1 MKILDVRRSAQGWL
15 ALALAIM
22 LLSAAGP
29 GRLSAGVQAASPQDR
44 PLQHEVGVS
53 FKLVQVY
60 VTGKGDRAV
69 GDLTADDFTITD
81 NGRPQKIAHFEK
93 HFLGT
98 EAPAADPSL
107 VLPTNRKFFL
117 IFDFAF
123 IDSRGV
129 LKAKDAALKF
139 LETEMRPT
147 DEIGL
152 ITYSANRG
160 LVLHE
165 YLTGDHGR
173 VRKIV
178 EGFGLAHSAG
188 RAERLTD
195 FLYAVGLDKTDTG
208 TIGLEAEG
216 IGDPASRFYENQ
228 ARLQTGQ
235 RVMDGARMSYVDRAR
250 AFITSMRE
258 LAKVFRLIPGFKNV
272 VLFSGGIARQ
282 VIFGKRGG
290 VAFKEWTT
298 TEELIQQLGDY
309 DAAHADSTV
318 REDFTEML
326 KDFRSSNSPVFAI
339 DVSRTAREADVST
352 MEGPDMAAREI
363 EGADSLRQFASG
375 TGGKF
380 YANTV
385 DNARIASDIQTVTG
399 AYYVLGYYVD
409 ETWDGKFHKIK
420 VGVNRKGLNVN
431 SQGGYFSAKPFK
443 QYTSFE
449 KLLHVVDLAL
459 SDTPQVQVPYE
470 IPVGGMP
477 VLVKGWPQLLVFGRA
492 SLTVHTEV
500 LGKRA
505 EAYLLLSDEKGDL
518 AHIKKFRLEIPE
530 TGKEVI
536 FPAFLLSVKPGA
548 YTCNLVLRNMDT
560 GRGARGM
567 VPLVIPP
574 AGKSGLALDPPL
586 FLVPVQDPLDLGA
599 VRGGSLA
606 ELFGYDPNALG
617 PLMDDL
623 TAGPAKL
630 QAALRLSGFVPE
642 AAFELTAS
650 LAADPSEDRTG
661 IPVTVL
667 REWGDRTNRTFFV
680 EIDLGELAAG
690 RYTVEFKAREKGGN
704 AVAAAS
710 APLTVKSGRRGGS
723 L

>member
-1 MKILDVRRSAQGWL
+1 MKNSGRRLFFWKPSKL
-15 ALALAIM
+15 ALAAL
-22 LLSAAGP
+22 LLSAGATGS
-29 GRLSAGVQAASPQDR
+29 LAAGVQAASPQDK

-53 FKLVQVY
+53 FKLIQVY
-60 VTGKGDRAV
+60 VTGKGGQAV
-69 GDLTADDFTITD
+69 EDLTADDFTITD

-98 EAPAADPSL
+98 EAPAAEPS
-107 VLPTNRKFFL
+107 VALPTNRKFFL

-123 IDSRGV
+123 MDSRGV

-139 LETEMRPT
+139 LDTEMRPT

-165 YLTGDHGR
+165 YLTGDLGR

-178 EGFGLAHSAG
+178 EGFGLGHFVG

-195 FLYAVGLDKTDTG
+195 FLYAAGLDKTDSG

-216 IGDPASRFYENQ
+216 IDDPASRFYENQ

-235 RVMDGARMSYVDRAR
+235 RVLDGARMTYVDRAR
-250 AFITSMRE
+250 AFITSLRE
-258 LAKVFRLIPGFKNV
+258 LAKVFRMIPGFKNV

-290 VAFKEWTT
+290 AASLEWTT

-309 DAAHADSTV
+309 DAAHPDSTI

-326 KDFRSSNSPVFAI
+326 KDFRASNSPVFTI
-339 DVSRTAREADVST
+339 DVSRTARETDVST
-352 MEGPDMAAREI
+352 MEVPGTAIREM

-385 DNARIASDIQTVTG
+385 DNMKIASDIQTVTG
-399 AYYVLGYYVD
+399 AFYVLGYYVD

-420 VGVNRKGLNVN
+420 VGVNRKGLNVVA
-431 SQGGYFSAKPFK
+431 QGGYFSAKPFK

-518 AHIKKFRLEIPE
+518 AHIKRYRLDIPE
-530 TGKEVI
+530 SGKETV
-536 FPAFLLSVKPGA
+536 FSSFLLTVKPGT
-548 YTCNLVLRNMDT
+548 YTCSLVFRNMDT

-586 FLVPVQDPLDLGA
+586 FLVPVKDPLDLGA

-606 ELFGYDPNALG
+606 ELFGYDPNAFG
-617 PLMDDL
+617 PLLDDL
-623 TAGPAKL
+623 PAGQAKL
-630 QAALRLSGFVPE
+630 RASLRLSGFVPE
-642 AAFELTAS
+642 AAIELTAS
-650 LAADPSEDRTG
+650 IAAASSGDRTG

-667 REWGDRTNRTFFV
+667 REWGDRTNRAFFV
-680 EIDLGELAAG
+680 EVDLGDLAVG
-690 RYTVEFKAREKGGN
+690 RYAVEFKAMEKGGGAG
-704 AVAAAS
+704 AVAS
-710 APLTVKSGRRGGS
+710 APLTVK
-723 L
+723 

>member
-1 MKILDVRRSAQGWL
+1 MNIHRLWRSSPVSAIL
-15 ALALAIM
+15 ALAVM
-22 LLSAAGP
+22 LLF
-29 GRLSAGVQAASPQDR
+29 AGVPGHSLAGAQSASPQDK

-60 VTGKGDRAV
+60 VTAKGGRAV
-69 GDLTADDFTITD
+69 GDLTAEDFTITD
-81 NGRPQKIAHFEK
+81 NGKPQQVAHFER

-98 EAPAADPSL
+98 EASPAEPSIT
-107 VLPTNRKFFL
+107 LPTNRKFFL

-123 IDSRGV
+123 MDSRGV
-129 LKAKDAALKF
+129 LKSKDAALKF
-139 LETEMRPT
+139 LDTEMRPT

-165 YLTGDHGR
+165 YLTSDHGR
-173 VRKIV
+173 IRKIV
-178 EGFGLAHSAG
+178 EGFGLGHFTG

-195 FLYAVGLDKTDTG
+195 FLYAAGLDKTESG
-208 TIGLEAEG
+208 MVELEAEG
-216 IGDPASRFYENQ
+216 IEDPASRFYENQ

-235 RVMDGARMSYVDRAR
+235 RVLDGARQSYVDRAR
-250 AFITSMRE
+250 TYITSLRE

-309 DAAHADSTV
+309 DAAHADSTL

-326 KDFRSSNSPVFAI
+326 KDFKASNSPVFAI
-339 DVSRTAREADVST
+339 DVSRTARETDVSS
-352 MEGPDMAAREI
+352 MEAPGVAIREM
-363 EGADSLRQFASG
+363 EGADSLRQLASG

-385 DNARIASDIQTVTG
+385 DNVKVASDIQTITG
-399 AYYVLGYYVD
+399 AYYVLGFYVD

-420 VGVNRKGLNVN
+420 VGVNRKGLNVVA
-431 SQGGYFSAKPFK
+431 QGGYFSAKPFR

-459 SDTPQVQVPYE
+459 SDTPQVQIPYE

-477 VLVKGWPQLLVFGRA
+477 LLVKGWPQLLVFGQA
-492 SLTVHTEV
+492 SLTIHTEV

-505 EAYLLLSDEKGDL
+505 EAYLLLSDEQGDL
-518 AHIKKFRLEIPE
+518 AHIKRFRLDIPE
-530 TGKEVI
+530 SGKETV
-536 FPAFLLSVKPGA
+536 FPSFLLAVKPGS
-548 YTCNLVLRNMDT
+548 YTCSLVVRNMDT
-560 GRGARGM
+560 GRGARGL

-586 FLVPVQDPLDLGA
+586 FLVPVKDPLDLGA
-599 VRGGSLA
+599 QKGGSLA
-606 ELFGYDPNALG
+606 ELFGYDPNAFG
-617 PLMDDL
+617 PLLDDL
-623 TAGPAKL
+623 SAGPAKL
-630 QAALRLSGFVPE
+630 RAALRLSGFMPGAE
-642 AAFELTAS
+642 YEFTAS
-650 LAADPSEDRTG
+650 LLDGQEAVRTDIPVAVLEESGDRTG
-661 IPVTVL
+661 MAYI
-667 REWGDRTNRTFFV
+667 V
-680 EIDLGELAAG
+680 EVDLGELAAG
-690 RYTVEFKAREKGGN
+690 RYVVEFKAQEKGGT
-704 AVAAAS
+704 ALAAAS
-710 APLTVKSGRRGGS
+710 GS
-723 L
+723 LRVK